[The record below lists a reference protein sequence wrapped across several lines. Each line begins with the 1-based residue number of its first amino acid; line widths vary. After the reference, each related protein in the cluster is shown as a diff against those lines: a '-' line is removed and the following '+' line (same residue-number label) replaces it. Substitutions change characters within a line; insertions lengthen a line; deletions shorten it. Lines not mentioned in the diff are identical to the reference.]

1 MRARRAALAHDLGR
15 PLVWMRQT
23 HSTEVVVLRRPDGGS
38 RDGNTPTREQ
48 GDVPADGVVVDARGW
63 SDAPGAAV
71 MVADCLPVLLAD
83 DSGQVVA
90 AVHAGRAGL
99 EGGILTRAVSV
110 MAELVGGPS
119 TLHALIGHSICGRCY
134 EVPAEMRERVSAGHP
149 ASWSTTS
156 WGTPAL
162 DLPAGA
168 EEELL
173 GLGWPRSAATAG
185 APARTGCCTR
195 TAVTPAA
202 AGRPASWCP
211 GRRRPWRGA
220 GTGTDGCLTT
230 CRRSSGRRAG
240 TCTSVCSADP
250 QVRRGRWQDRSA
262 AGHGSSWGGTPLRT
276 TTRIS
281 TGSTWRRKTC
291 PR

>member
-1 MRARRAALAHDLGR
+1 MLRLGGARVLLTGAGPGEDPLRENLGLHVGDDPDLVRARRAALAHDLGR

-119 TLHALIGHSICGRCY
+119 TLHALIGPSICGRCY

-168 EEELL
+168 EQELL
-173 GLGWPRSAATAG
+173 GLGLAEVRRDG
-185 APARTGCCTR
+185 RCTR
-195 TAVTPAA
+195 EDRLLHSYRRDPRCGRE
-202 AGRPASWCP
+202 AGVVVP
-211 GRRRPWRGA
+211 GSEAPVEGCRNG
-220 GTGTDGCLTT
+220 DGRVPHDMPDEFGQA
-230 CRRSSGRRAG
+230 CR
-240 TCTSVCSADP
+240 DL
-250 QVRRGRWQDRSA
+250 
-262 AGHGSSWGGTPLRT
+262 H
-276 TTRIS
+276 
-281 TGSTWRRKTC
+281 
-291 PR
+291 